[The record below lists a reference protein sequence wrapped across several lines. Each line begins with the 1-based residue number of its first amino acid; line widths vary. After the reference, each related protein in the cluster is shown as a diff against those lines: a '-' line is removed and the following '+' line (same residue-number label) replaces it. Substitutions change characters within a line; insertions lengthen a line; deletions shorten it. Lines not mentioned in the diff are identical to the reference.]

1 MRFRGIVAFLLLAS
15 VVRAQDKGPEG
26 PRQLFDA
33 FFAQMKSAV
42 KGDEDALVRAALL
55 FDLSDLPSA
64 DREDIG
70 EQAAKDL
77 LNYLNR
83 LDSTVPTHLFPES
96 SEETTFTHP
105 TEFGAIVAARMPDGS
120 WRFSK
125 ETREQV
131 EELFAKVQGRDAK
144 LGVGEYRDAGTWLRD
159 QMPEWMRTRGF
170 LLQHWQW
177 L

>member
-1 MRFRGIVAFLLLAS
+1 MRIRGIVALLVLAS
-15 VVRAQDKGPEG
+15 VAWAQGEGPQG

-33 FFAQMKSAV
+33 FFAQMKKAV
-42 KGDEDALVRAALL
+42 EGDEEALTRAGRL

-70 EQAAKDL
+70 EQSAKDL

-83 LDSTVPTHLFPES
+83 LKAIVPTHLFPES
-96 SEETTFTHP
+96 SDAATFTHR
-105 TEFGAIVAARMPDGS
+105 TEFGAIVAAKMPDGS

-144 LGVGEYRDAGTWLRD
+144 LGIGESGSGSACWRS
-159 QMPEWMRTRGF
+159 
-170 LLQHWQW
+170 
-177 L
+177 